1 MTMNKYVVRQPI
13 KDKNQDILG
22 YEILFEVEKGGLYN
36 ETDDFAAADTI
47 AGFLMQNNKNIFSS
61 GMAFITFT
69 PNLLFKN
76 TPKIFE
82 KGTLVIQIEDSFIIH
97 PLALGFITRYKKAG
111 YEIAINDFQFNPRY
125 LSMMDSIDYIKVDF
139 SIDNEVSLSNIVE
152 TASSFKKKCIAANVN
167 TKESYDYAMKLK
179 VDYFQGSYIAEA
191 LLTKANKTDY
201 LQSNFFQLVVAITKD
216 EPKMN
221 EIEEIIS
228 RDAALTYGILKM
240 INSVYFALKHRTSS
254 VGQALVILG
263 LAQLKRWVYLLSF
276 KQDDNT
282 KGSEEILK
290 LSFLRANFCAELQ
303 PYAKDMP
310 ISKSEAHLMG
320 MFSTLG
326 YLIDATMEEIFD
338 EIPIRIEIKDAIM
351 QHRGRCGMLY
361 LLVLSYEKADWG
373 NITKYAEMLGIPKNI
388 IAQIYFD
395 CVEDVNQIWD
405 TLTNSF
411 E

>member
-1 MTMNKYVVRQPI
+1 MHKYVVRQPI
-13 KDKNQDILG
+13 KDKKQNILG
-22 YEILFEVEKGGLYN
+22 YEILFEVEKGSLYN
-36 ETDDFAAADTI
+36 EADDFAAADTI
-47 AGFLMQNNKNIFSS
+47 SGFLMQNNKNIFSC

-82 KGTLVIQIEDSFIIH
+82 KGTLVIQVEDSFIVH
-97 PLALGFITRYKKAG
+97 PLALGFITRYKNAG

-125 LSMMDSIDYIKVDF
+125 LNMMDIVDYIKIDF
-139 SIDNEVSLSNIVE
+139 SDENEESLINIIK
-152 TASSFKKKCIAANVN
+152 AARGFKKKCIATNVN
-167 TKESYDYAMKLK
+167 TKESYDYAMKLD
-179 VDYFQGSYIAEA
+179 VDYFQGAYIADIM
-191 LLTKANKTDY
+191 LTKANKTDY
-201 LQSNFFQLVVAITKD
+201 LQSNFFQLVVAITKE

-240 INSVYFALKHRTSS
+240 VNSVYFALKHRTSS

-276 KQDDNT
+276 KQDDT

-290 LSFLRANFCAELQ
+290 LSFLRANFCSELL
-303 PYAKDMP
+303 PYAKEMP
-310 ISKSEAHLMG
+310 ISKSEAYLMG

-338 EIPIRIEIKDAIM
+338 EIPIRIEIKEAIM
-351 QHRGRCGMLY
+351 QHKGRCGMLY

-395 CVEDVNQIWD
+395 CVEDVNQTWEG
-405 TLTNSF
+405 LTSSF

>member
-1 MTMNKYVVRQPI
+1 MNKYVVRQPI
-13 KDKNQDILG
+13 KNKDQDILG
-22 YEILFEVEKGGLYN
+22 YEILFGGEKGGLYN
-36 ETDDFAAADTI
+36 ETNDFAAADTI
-47 AGFLMQNNKNIFSS
+47 SGFLMQNNKNIFS
-61 GMAFITFT
+61 GGIAFITFT

-82 KGTLVIQIEDSFIIH
+82 TGTLVIQIEDSFIIH
-97 PLALGFITRYKKAG
+97 PLAQGFITRYKKAG

-125 LSMMDSIDYIKVDF
+125 LSMMDNIDYIKVDF
-139 SIDNEVSLSNIVE
+139 SIDDEASLANIVK
-152 TASSFKKKCIAANVN
+152 TASSFKKKCIATKVN
-167 TKESYDYAMKLK
+167 TKEGYDCAMKLN
-179 VDYFQGSYIAEA
+179 VDYFQGSYIADVM
-191 LLTKANKTDY
+191 LTKANKTDY

-216 EPKMN
+216 EPNMN

-240 INSVYFALKHRTSS
+240 VNSVYFALKHRTSS

-276 KQDDNT
+276 KQDDT

-290 LSFLRANFCAELQ
+290 LSFLRANFCSELQ

-310 ISKSEAHLMG
+310 ISKSEAYLMG

-326 YLIDATMEEIFD
+326 YLIDATMEEIFE
-338 EIPIRIEIKDAIM
+338 EIPIRSEIKDAIM
-351 QHRGRCGMLY
+351 QHDGRCGMLY

-395 CVEDVNQIWD
+395 CVEDVNQTWD
-405 TLTNSF
+405 SLTNSF